1 MSGSSSADDKRKAER
16 ILSFLEDKY
25 GGISWWPGDTGEV
38 MIGAILT
45 QQTRWENVKKALALL
60 QEKDLCS
67 VPAIHTAAPEDI
79 ENAIRCTG
87 FYHMKARRL
96 IGLAA
101 YVMDTCGGIGR
112 MESMPTEEL
121 RAGLLS
127 VNGVGE
133 ETADSI
139 LCYGFSRPSFVIDAY
154 TVKIAACAGIKT
166 PRPGLKALFESVLPK
181 NTSAYSQAHARI
193 VEYAKERCT
202 TKRCEECRIL
212 ALNG

>member
-1 MSGSSSADDKRKAER
+1 MSGSSSAEDKKKAGL
-16 ILSFLEDKY
+16 ILSFLEEKY

-45 QQTRWENVKKALALL
+45 QQTRWENVKKALFLL
-60 QEKDLCS
+60 NEQDLCS
-67 VPAIHTAAPEDI
+67 ITALYKAAPADVEA
-79 ENAIRCTG
+79 AIRCTG
-87 FYHMKARRL
+87 FYRMKARRL
-96 IGLAA
+96 LRLAA
-101 YVMDTCGGIGR
+101 YVMEDCGGIDR
-112 MESMPTEEL
+112 MEKIPTDEL

-139 LCYGFSRPSFVIDAY
+139 LCYGFLRPSFVIDAY
-154 TVKIAACAGIKT
+154 TVRIAACAGIKT
-166 PRPGLKALFESVLPK
+166 PRPGLKSLFESMLPYD
-181 NTSAYSQAHARI
+181 TPAYSQAHARI

-202 TKRCEECRIL
+202 TKRCEGCRIM

>member
-1 MSGSSSADDKRKAER
+1 MSGSSSADDKIKAEQ
-16 ILSFLEDKY
+16 ILSILEEKY

-60 QEKDLCS
+60 KDKNLCS
-67 VPAIHTAAPEDI
+67 IPALHTAAPADI
-79 ENAIRCTG
+79 EAAIRCTG
-87 FYHMKARRL
+87 FYRMKARRL
-96 IGLAA
+96 AGLAA
-101 YVMDTCGGIGR
+101 YVRENCGGIGC
-112 MESMPTEEL
+112 METMPTEEL
-121 RAGLLS
+121 RTGLLS
-127 VNGVGE
+127 VNGIGE

-139 LCYGFSRPSFVIDAY
+139 LCYGFGRPSFVIDAY
-154 TVKIAACAGIKT
+154 TVRIAACAGIKT

-181 NTSAYSQAHARI
+181 DTSAYCQAHARI

-202 TKRCEECRIL
+202 TKRCEGCRIL

>member
-1 MSGSSSADDKRKAER
+1 MSGSSSAEDKRKAER
-16 ILSFLEDKY
+16 ILSVLEEKY

-60 QEKDLCS
+60 KDKNLCS
-67 VPAIHTAAPEDI
+67 IAALHTAAPADVEQ
-79 ENAIRCTG
+79 AIRCTG
-87 FYHMKARRL
+87 FYRMKARRL
-96 IGLAA
+96 FGLAD
-101 YVMDTCGGIGR
+101 YVMESCGGIGR
-112 MESMPTEEL
+112 MEGMPTDEL

-139 LCYGFSRPSFVIDAY
+139 LCYGFLRPSFVIDAY
-154 TVKIAACAGIKT
+154 TARIAACAGIKT
-166 PRPGLKALFESVLPK
+166 PRPGLKSLFESVLPPD
-181 NTSAYSQAHARI
+181 TSAYSQAHARI

-202 TKRCEECRIL
+202 TKRCEGCRIL

>member
-60 QEKDLCS
+60 KDQNLCS
-67 VPAIHTAAPEDI
+67 IAALHMAAPEDI

-87 FYHMKARRL
+87 FYRMKARRL
-96 IGLAA
+96 LGLAA
-101 YVMDTCGGIGR
+101 YVMESCGGIGR
-112 MESMPTEEL
+112 MEAMTTEEL
-121 RAGLLS
+121 RTGLLS

-139 LCYGFSRPSFVIDAY
+139 LCYGFYRPSFVIDAY
-154 TVKIAACAGIKT
+154 TVRIAACAGIGT
-166 PRPGLKALFESVLPK
+166 PRPGLKALFESVLPHE
-181 NTSAYSQAHARI
+181 TSAYRQAHARI

-202 TKRCEECRIL
+202 TKRCEGCRIL